1 MVNGDV
7 VDVVVVVVKQET
19 LRLFDGMNE
28 LQKKEDEAVWPDYH
42 VFGGRE
48 KVLNNIV

>member
-7 VDVVVVVVKQET
+7 VDVVVVVVQQET
-19 LRLFDGMNE
+19 LRLFDGMSC
-28 LQKKEDEAVWPDYH
+28 KRRRTRR
-42 VFGGRE
+42 FGRTTTYSADVK